1 MPSIPPT
8 PSKLDQI
15 LKGLSIPVALSLA
28 ATLFSG
34 NTVNLLNDWD
44 WLNGSFNRITQILPG
59 SEEAPA
65 GEPEDASPAEPFVPA
80 ISIQVNPNI
89 VVNPADLN
97 AWQQVVTGHA
107 PAIDFHPDLDNSSQA
122 NPVINNSND
131 LDLTLP
137 PIDIDQWMQPQ
148 GQYPGLGLQVF
159 SSKAGPTTQIFPRNI
174 AHLWS
179 SGAWSTPPN
188 VSGLHWTTAIHSPS
202 PAKPSLPPPSA
213 PSALAA
219 TTCLPS
225 VDVGSRIPTAI
236 PEAGM
241 IWGLS
246 SVVGLTLLGKMAR
259 AS

>member
-1 MPSIPPT
+1 MPSTPPT

-59 SEEAPA
+59 T
-65 GEPEDASPAEPFVPA
+65 EDAPGGESDDTTTGDPFIPA

-97 AWQQVVTGHA
+97 AWQQVVTGDA

-131 LDLTLP
+131 LGLTLP
-137 PIDIDQWMQPQ
+137 PIDIEQWMQPQ

-159 SSKAGPTTQIFPRNI
+159 SAKSGPTPQIFPRNI

-179 SGAWSTPPN
+179 RGSWSMIPN
-188 VSGLHWTTAIHSPS
+188 VTDLNWTPAIHSHPPANPS
-202 PAKPSLPPPSA
+202 SPPASRPSA
-213 PSALAA
+213 PAAA
-219 TTCLPS
+219 TCFSS
-225 VDVGSRIPTAI
+225 VGVGSRIPTAI

-246 SVVGLTLLGKMAR
+246 SVVGITLLGQMVRAR
-259 AS
+259 